1 MLERL
6 RSDLI
11 DAVRAL
17 LATPVTTF
25 ATVLLLAVA
34 SAPTSRSSGSSTA
47 RS

>member
-1 MLERL
+1 MIERL

-11 DAVRAL
+11 EAVRAL

-34 SAPTSRSSGSSTA
+34 SAPISRYSASSTA
-47 RS
+47 RF